1 MERAINLRHT
11 IPYLHRLNGFS
22 YFLNPFLHRF
32 SAFLHCPNPFLHRF
46 SAFLHCPNPFLDLKV
61 RRMETNLYS
70 VRSRCIYSGSTIS

>member
-11 IPYLHRLNGFS
+11 IPYLHSLNGFS
-22 YFLNPFLHRF
+22 YFL
-32 SAFLHCPNPFLHRF
+32 NPFLHRF